1 MEYNID
7 ANKKKVYAAKF
18 SIISNTILLVL
29 KLLTGVI
36 TTSVSIIAEAIHS
49 GIDLIASVITNYSVK
64 TSIKPADEKHKF
76 GHGKVENISA
86 LIEGM
91 LIFFASY
98 LILHEAYD
106 RIIHKI
112 QLKTLGIGIGIM
124 FVSTIS
130 NFFISKYLFKVAK
143 EADSAA
149 LEADAWHLRTDV
161 YTSFGVFMGLIFM
174 NFVKIK
180 GIEIFDPIIAIIT
193 AVLIIKAGWDISKEA
208 IINLTDIKL
217 PGEEEKLIKMAI
229 EENPEKFIEFHN
241 LRTRKA
247 GAYKYIDLHL
257 VVSKDLH
264 IDKAHK
270 LMHHLSADIKNKLK
284 NTDIMFHLEPCN
296 SKCEG
301 CRLKCSKQK

>member
-1 MEYNID
+1 MEHNIHT
-7 ANKKKVYAAKF
+7 NKKKVLAAKF

-29 KLLTGVI
+29 KLSIGFI

-49 GIDLIASVITNYSVK
+49 GIDLIAAIITNYSVK

-86 LIEGM
+86 LIEGI
-91 LIFFASY
+91 LIFFAAY
-98 LILHEAYD
+98 LILHEVYD
-106 RIIHKI
+106 RIMHKI
-112 QLKTLGIGIGIM
+112 QLKTIGVGVGIM
-124 FVSTIS
+124 FISTIS

-143 EADSAA
+143 EADSSA

-161 YTSFGVFMGLIFM
+161 YTSLGVFIGLFII

-180 GIEIFDPIIAIIT
+180 GIEILDPIVAAIT
-193 AVLIIKAGWDISKEA
+193 AVLIIKAGWHISKEA
-208 IINLTDIKL
+208 VINLADIKL
-217 PGEEEKLIKMAI
+217 PSEEEELIKMAI
-229 EENPEKFIEFHN
+229 EENPEKFIAFHN

-284 NTDIMFHLEPCN
+284 NTDVMFHLEPCN
-296 SKCEG
+296 SKCEE
-301 CRLKCSKQK
+301 CKLKCSMQK